1 LAYDFIACFGVPVIT
16 WVRERLG
23 LIGLV
28 AAATV
33 MYSAWM
39 TGGTFRFSEV
49 ERFPNHR
56 MLASAFADGRL
67 WIEEQPR
74 VDVAH
79 FEGKRYLYFGPVPAA
94 IRTPLTMLGIR
105 VPTGLMVAL
114 LCTAFCAVFLFC
126 LRSLAPRDGPL
137 IAAFTA
143 LCAGNGLMLFM
154 SVLPSVHHESILW
167 AGLFLLLGVLGVL
180 DTWRRGPTVRRGLW
194 VGIAAGLAA
203 GCRVSYLPPGLV
215 VIGAFCV
222 AAYGAR
228 RSQRFLLVTAAA
240 VAPLL
245 TVGALL
251 AAYNVARFGSPTE
264 FGVNHLT
271 SNYQDYIREGNFW
284 RLDHVPY
291 NLWDNLC
298 RLPGLRGDLPYL
310 ESGITLQEV
319 SQKSATPSEP
329 FRLIHVNELVTSVF
343 IVIPALL
350 LMIPAF
356 RRPPDNEARRPV
368 FLLAILV
375 AVQIGV
381 LSLTFASTARYQFDF
396 VPYMMLVAFIGATRL
411 RARWKEADRFVIALI
426 VISLVMGLY
435 LPLNAIEKYEPFV
448 GYRSPLLDLLR

>member
-1 LAYDFIACFGVPVIT
+1 VIA

-28 AAATV
+28 AGAMV
-33 MYSAWM
+33 LYSVWM
-39 TGGTFRFSEV
+39 TGCTFRFSEV
-49 ERFPNHR
+49 ERFPNYQ
-56 MLASAFADGRL
+56 MLARAFADGRL

-79 FEGKRYLYFGPVPAA
+79 FDGKRYLYFGPVPAA
-94 IRTPLTMLGIR
+94 IRTPLTMLGIH

-114 LCTAFCAVFLFC
+114 LCSAFCTVFLFC
-126 LRSLAPRDGPL
+126 LRSLAPRDGPDRGL

-154 SVLPSVHHESILW
+154 SVLPSVHHEAILW

-180 DTWRRGPTVRRGLW
+180 HTWRRGPTVGRGLW
-194 VGIAAGLAA
+194 VGAAAALAA
-203 GCRVSYLPPGLV
+203 GCRVSYLLAGVV
-215 VIGAFCV
+215 VIGTFGV

-228 RSQRFLLVTAAA
+228 RSQRFLPMTAAA

-245 TVGALL
+245 IVGALL
-251 AAYNVARFGSPTE
+251 AGYNVARFGSPTE
-264 FGVNHLT
+264 FGVNHLA

-284 RLDHVPY
+284 RLGHVPY

-298 RLPGLRGDLPYL
+298 RLPGLRGDPPYL
-310 ESGITLQEV
+310 ETGITLQEV

-329 FRLIHVNELVTSVF
+329 FRLIHVNELATSIF

-356 RRPPDNEARRPV
+356 RRTPDKKDRRPSV
-368 FLLAILV
+368 LLAAV
-375 AVQIGV
+375 AAVQIGV

-396 VPYMMLVAFIGATRL
+396 VPYMMLLAFIGAARL
-411 RARWKEADRFVIALI
+411 RVRWKDAARFVIALI
-426 VISLVMGLY
+426 VISLVVGLY
-435 LPLNAIEKYEPFV
+435 LPLNAIEQYEPFV
-448 GYRSPLLDLLR
+448 GYHSPLLDLFR